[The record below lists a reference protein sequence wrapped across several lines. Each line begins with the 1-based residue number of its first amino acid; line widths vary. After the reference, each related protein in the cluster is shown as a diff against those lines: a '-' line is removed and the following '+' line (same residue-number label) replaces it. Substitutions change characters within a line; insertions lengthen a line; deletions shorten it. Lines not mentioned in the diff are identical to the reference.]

1 MESESPESGMEELMR
16 LSQQFT
22 RQEQEHTQREQQKAA
37 QREKTQGVLEGL
49 IKLKVSTAVEQLKLV
64 ATPEIIEEIN
74 SLKGKSATEDLRK
87 LISSLADDLENH
99 ISVIS
104 ISNPDMAPLEHS
116 MKRLSI
122 LMDLF
127 FSLQ

>member
-22 RQEQEHTQREQQKAA
+22 RQEQEHTKREQQQAA
-37 QREKTQGVLEGL
+37 QREKTQGVLQGL
-49 IKLKVSTAVEQLKLV
+49 TELKMSTAIEQLKLV
-64 ATPEIIEEIN
+64 ATPEIIEEVN
-74 SLKGKSATEDLRK
+74 SLKGKPVTEGLRR
-87 LISSLADDLENH
+87 LISNLADDLENH
-99 ISVIS
+99 ISVAAA
-104 ISNPDMAPLEHS
+104 SNQDMAPLEQS
-116 MKRLSI
+116 MKTLTI